1 MDKNKIDGYFERMLD
16 AMIFGN
22 FSEARNFTMNI
33 LSQDPWNHIAIIFKN
48 FIEGSLKKP
57 NGRYVSQLDQ
67 VAMGKLILQIIDYDA
82 QNKCPQI
89 FEYYK
94 KLMGNIDYSPTK
106 SILDECEY
114 VIENL
119 NDSNNEQVVNFLSFY
134 NKFYDKVKNSYHLM
148 KKEYNAEMKE
158 FKNNCEYL
166 ENLDKQ
172 IKKTKIINKILGVII
187 AVLFLMAITKK

>member
-1 MDKNKIDGYFERMLD
+1 MDKNKIDGYFERMID
-16 AMIFGN
+16 AMKFGN
-22 FSEARNFTMNI
+22 FSEARNFTMSI
-33 LSQDPWNHIAIIFKN
+33 LGQDPWNHIAIIFKN

-57 NGRYVSQLDQ
+57 NGRYKSQLDQ
-67 VAMGKLILQIIDYDA
+67 ISMGELILQMIDYDA

-94 KLMGNIDYSPTK
+94 KLMENIDYSPTQ

-119 NDSNNEQVVNFLSFY
+119 NDNSNEQIVNFLSFY
-134 NKFYDKVKNSYHLM
+134 NKFYKKVKNSYHLM
-148 KKEYNAEMKE
+148 RKEYNAEMKE

-166 ENLDKQ
+166 EDLDKR
-172 IKKTKIINKILGVII
+172 IKKTKIINKILGIII
-187 AVLFLMAITKK
+187 AVLLLIAITKK